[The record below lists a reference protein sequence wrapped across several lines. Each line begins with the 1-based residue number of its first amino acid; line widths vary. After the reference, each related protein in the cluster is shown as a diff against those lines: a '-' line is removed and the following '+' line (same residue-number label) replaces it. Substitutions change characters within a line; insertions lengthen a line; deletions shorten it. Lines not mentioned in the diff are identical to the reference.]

1 MFYGVKEVMAIL
13 GIERSLAYKKIKQL
27 HLDLVK
33 AGYIEPPAGRIQKK
47 YFCERF
53 NLNLKECEA
62 FLKKGAVR

>member
-13 GIERSLAYKKIKQL
+13 GVGRTKSYEKIKEL
-27 HLDLVK
+27 HRDLVK
-33 AGYIEPPAGRIQKK
+33 AGYTEPPAGRIQKK

-62 FLKKGAVR
+62 FLKKGAA

>member
-1 MFYGVKEVMAIL
+1 MFYGVEDVMAIL
-13 GIERSLAYKKIKQL
+13 GVKRTKAYEKIKEL
-27 HLDLVK
+27 RSDLVK

-62 FLKKGAVR
+62 FLKKGAA